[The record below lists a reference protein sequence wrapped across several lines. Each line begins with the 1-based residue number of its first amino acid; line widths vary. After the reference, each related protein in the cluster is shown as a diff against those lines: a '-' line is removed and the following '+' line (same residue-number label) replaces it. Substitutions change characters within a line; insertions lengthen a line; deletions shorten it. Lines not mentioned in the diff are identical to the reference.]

1 MNNSENSENIVDDKG
16 TTQEEARS
24 LLENFCLNGFD
35 DVDEAALVLG
45 RPAEELTDFINGDEV
60 IDDDL
65 IMKIRG
71 IAQQRDIEIE

>member
-1 MNNSENSENIVDDKG
+1 MNESENIVDDKG

-35 DVDEAALVLG
+35 DIEEAALVLG
-45 RPAEELTDFINGDEV
+45 RPSEELTNFINGDEI

-65 IMKIRG
+65 IMKVRG
-71 IAQQRDIEIE
+71 IAQEREIEIG

>member
-1 MNNSENSENIVDDKG
+1 MNKSENIVDDQG

-35 DVDEAALVLG
+35 DIEEAALVLG
-45 RPAEELTDFINGDEV
+45 RPADELTDVINGDEI

-65 IMKIRG
+65 IMKVRG
-71 IAQQRDIEIE
+71 IAQEREIEIE